1 MYIISLSIDKIT
13 LLSGKQSCFL
23 ILFVLLLLSLCPRF
37 DTISFASMDSP
48 FTAAR
53 YHSLVIEEETFPHD
67 ALEATAWTE
76 DGLIMAA
83 RHKKYKHI
91 QVFLLPSAS
100 RTGTPVDASA
110 GPSSQVEDVYLELYT
125 CGCYVLTANADCFRA
140 SNSTRRASSPLR
152 ARKSSTTSTNSL
164 RNWRSS
170 VRREDVPPVAP

>member
-1 MYIISLSIDKIT
+1 
-13 LLSGKQSCFL
+13 
-23 ILFVLLLLSLCPRF
+23 
-37 DTISFASMDSP
+37 MDSP

-125 CGCYVLTANADCFRA
+125 CGCYVLTLTISGR
-140 SNSTRRASSPLR
+140 PI
-152 ARKSSTTSTNSL
+152 
-164 RNWRSS
+164 
-170 VRREDVPPVAP
+170 PPGEHHHPRGQENHPQLLQIH